1 MANKNSLKKLPPAEP
16 IWIRAGLALSLV
28 PMIAGLLFIVAWA
41 FDFKLINPL
50 SNQISVGF
58 LFFLLSFAMSNLF
71 QRRWN
76 LFIGWTLLMLAD
88 LTTLIIV
95 NSLPAQIFGLVLAFA
110 GLIFLGL
117 EYFKRIRA
125 GSKQAR

>member
-1 MANKNSLKKLPPAEP
+1 MANKNSFKNLPPAEP
-16 IWIRAGLALSLV
+16 VWVRAGLSLSLV
-28 PMIAGLLFIVAWA
+28 PMIAGLIFIVAWA
-41 FDFKLINPL
+41 FDFELIKPL

-58 LFFLLSFAMSNLF
+58 LFFLISFAMSNLF

-95 NSLPAQIFGLVLAFA
+95 NSLPAQIFGLVLALA
-110 GLIFLGL
+110 GLVFLGT

-125 GSKQAR
+125 GSNQPR